1 MKNVIFFVFALIF
14 SFPIYA
20 ESLSSLIVDTKWKME
35 LRDAE
40 TGRPSGRVGYIEFCE
55 DGKYIDTTI
64 WPDKRT
70 ITYIGEYK
78 ITGSKIKIRYL
89 YSTSTLNPIDDSKK
103 KWFEMEVI
111 KIQDDKLYMV
121 DLRMPKDL
129 LIYDLVRFST
139 KPLP

>member
-1 MKNVIFFVFALIF
+1 MKNVMVLFFSLFF
-14 SFPIYA
+14 SFPVYA
-20 ESLSSLIVDTKWKME
+20 DSLSSFITDTKWKME

-40 TGRPSGRVGYIEFCE
+40 TGRPSGRICYIEFCE
-55 DGKYIDTTI
+55 DGKYIDTTV

-78 ITGSKIKIRYL
+78 ISGGKIKIRYL
-89 YSTSTLNPIDDSKK
+89 YSTSTLNPIDESKK

-111 KIQDDKLYMV
+111 KIQDDKLYMI

-129 LIYDLVRFST
+129 LIYDLIRFST
-139 KPLP
+139 RPLP